1 MNTTTAPR
9 LVLHL
14 LACAAAFAT
23 ACSYPM
29 GLSKQQWQSLSP
41 EQQAQYQAQQ
51 HSLDV
56 ERRREFEA
64 QQAEERRQAAAR
76 EEQERERIAAIARAP
91 QPGDVITVHISGGQ
105 IAFFGRR
112 AEYEPISFD
121 LVRGEKRFVEF
132 PLRGNPGSLSRVPVR
147 FSEDGNTFYFD
158 ETALNRIVIIND
170 GWRFGRTYRPAEIPL
185 RDGWSQAAGISIS
198 IRHRHAQP
206 SGLPRG
212 WQERK

>member
-1 MNTTTAPR
+1 MNTTNLRRFHP
-9 LVLHL
+9 HL
-14 LACAAAFAT
+14 LAAVCALAT

-29 GLSKQQWQSLSP
+29 GLSKQQWSSLAP

-51 HSLDV
+51 HALDA

-76 EEQERERIAAIARAP
+76 EEQERERIAAIARDP

-112 AEYEPISFD
+112 SEYEPISFD

-158 ETALNRIVIIND
+158 ETALHRIVIIND
-170 GWRFGRTYRPAEIPL
+170 GWRFGRTYRPAEIPV
-185 RDGWSQAAGISIS
+185 RDGWSQAIGITIS
-198 IRHRHAQP
+198 IRHRHVQP
-206 SGLPRG
+206 GFQRG
-212 WQERK
+212 WLERK